1 LPRLVLFDIDG
12 TLLHTSGAGV
22 RGMTKAF
29 AVLYGRDHALEGLPI
44 AGRTDRAI
52 VSDAMRNIGVDP
64 TDAEMGRLR
73 DAYIE
78 GLPGELANP
87 VPGKP
92 HHVIPGA
99 ADLLTALE
107 GESDA
112 ITALLTG
119 NFLKGAIAK
128 LGHFGI
134 WDRFAFGAFGDDHLD
149 RRDLVPI
156 GLTRANEAGH
166 GVVPPRHAIVI
177 GDTPSDIDCARAHGA
192 RSIGVTTGPFDRAAL
207 EAAGADL
214 VVDSLGEVD
223 AVLTV
228 IRSD

>member
-1 LPRLVLFDIDG
+1 LPRLILFDIDG
-12 TLLHTSGAGV
+12 TLLHTSGAGI

-29 AVLYGRDHALEGLPI
+29 AVLYGRNSALHGVPI

-52 VSDAMRNIGVDP
+52 VTDAMRRIGVDP
-64 TDAEMGRLR
+64 TDEEIARLR

-78 GLPGELANP
+78 RLPGELATP

-92 HHVIPGA
+92 HHVIPGVT
-99 ADLLTALE
+99 DLLAALE
-107 GESDA
+107 REDDA

-119 NFLKGAIAK
+119 NFLRGAIAK
-128 LGHFGI
+128 LGYFGI

-156 GLTRANEAGH
+156 GLRRASEAGH
-166 GVVPPRHAIVI
+166 GAVPPYHAIVI
-177 GDTPSDIDCARAHGA
+177 GDTPNDIDCARAHGA
-192 RSIGVTTGPFDRAAL
+192 RSIGVTTGPFDRTTL

-214 VVDSLGEVD
+214 VVDSLSEIEP
-223 AVLTV
+223 VLAL
-228 IRSD
+228 IRST